1 LNKQHQHRTWRKLK
15 KRVKKIEETMAT
27 REEVHR
33 YLELSE
39 DRYLE
44 LKNQLKI
51 YEKRFDLIAKQL
63 NIQYKA

>member
-1 LNKQHQHRTWRKLK
+1 
-15 KRVKKIEETMAT
+15 MAT